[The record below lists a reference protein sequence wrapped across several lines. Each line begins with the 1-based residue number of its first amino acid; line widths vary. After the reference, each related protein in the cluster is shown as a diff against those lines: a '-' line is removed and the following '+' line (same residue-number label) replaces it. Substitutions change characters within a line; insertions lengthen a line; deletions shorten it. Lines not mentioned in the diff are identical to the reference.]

1 MKNYEVTFIVDPV
14 LSGDEIEAT
23 AQTYV
28 DYLQKVG
35 CHIVHIDK
43 MGLRTLA
50 YEIKRRSSGVYYC
63 VEFQSPNGEFM
74 DDFELSLRRDERL
87 LRFLTVFLD
96 KFGVKYNDDKRKGLI
111 GKKKK
116 SSAEAAPAAAKPVA
130 AQAPA
135 AVKKEAP
142 VAVEEEAP
150 VVTEQEFAAAAEAPR
165 VEEIPEAA
173 PPVEEP
179 EAASI
184 VEEPEA
190 ASPVEEPEAAS
201 PVEEPEA
208 ASVVEEPEAA
218 SIVEEPEI
226 ETPEMVE
233 VEASGADTAEEEKEV
248 Q

>member
-35 CHIVHIDK
+35 CHIVNIDK

-50 YEIKRRSSGVYYC
+50 YEIKRRSSGVYFC

-87 LRFLTVFLD
+87 LRFLTVALD

-116 SSAEAAPAAAKPVA
+116 
-130 AQAPA
+130 
-135 AVKKEAP
+135 
-142 VAVEEEAP
+142 
-150 VVTEQEFAAAAEAPR
+150 AAAEAK
-165 VEEIPEAA
+165 ETAA
-173 PPVEEP
+173 EPAPTATPP
-179 EAASI
+179 AA
-184 VEEPEA
+184 E
-190 ASPVEEPEAAS
+190 
-201 PVEEPEA
+201 
-208 ASVVEEPEAA
+208 
-218 SIVEEPEI
+218 
-226 ETPEMVE
+226 
-233 VEASGADTAEEEKEV
+233 
-248 Q
+248 